1 MSARGTTYWL
11 NLTQHNPANLA
22 VKPTHLITLDEI
34 PGSKA
39 KRTAQACV
47 DEALAR
53 VSAENYPTH
62 ADVTRAS
69 QAIAKAV
76 KPFVNW
82 WIGQHDLAELYVL
95 IDGPAWLVAQL
106 AATLSGQHLYVA
118 VPRPTKNGNLTPS
131 VIMMP

>member
-47 DEALAR
+47 YEALAR
-53 VSAENYPTH
+53 VSSENFTTH

-95 IDGPAWLVAQL
+95 IDGPSWMVAQL